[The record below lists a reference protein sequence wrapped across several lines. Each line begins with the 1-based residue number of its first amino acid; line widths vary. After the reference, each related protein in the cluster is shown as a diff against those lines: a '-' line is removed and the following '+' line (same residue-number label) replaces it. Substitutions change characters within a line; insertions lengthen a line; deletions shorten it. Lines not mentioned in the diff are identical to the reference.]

1 MSGRFFLSY
10 CMEKYD
16 LVFAALESIVV
27 GIQVDLD
34 CCEEDEDRAWLVRE
48 YHYLAEA
55 IDALKSAQNN
65 SKKES

>member
-1 MSGRFFLSY
+1 
-10 CMEKYD
+10 MEKYD
-16 LVFAALESIVV
+16 LVFDALESIVV

-34 CCEEDEDRAWLVRE
+34 CCEEPEDRAWLVRE

-55 IDALKSAQNN
+55 IDALKSAQN

>member
-1 MSGRFFLSY
+1 MTSRFFLSDF
-10 CMEKYD
+10 MEKYD

-55 IDALKSAQNN
+55 IDSLKSAQN

>member
-1 MSGRFFLSY
+1 
-10 CMEKYD
+10 
-16 LVFAALESIVV
+16 LESIVV

>member
-1 MSGRFFLSY
+1 
-10 CMEKYD
+10 MEKYA

-34 CCEEDEDRAWLVRE
+34 CCEEHEDRAWLVRE

-55 IDALKSAQNN
+55 IDALKSAQN